1 MVEQQQKNIAI
12 KQTKLSKF
20 KKTKVRV
27 FMVEQNEWGNTKIR
41 TIKFVEVDDTENDN
55 PDK

>member
-1 MVEQQQKNIAI
+1 MVDQLQKTSV
-12 KQTKLSKF
+12 KQTKVSKF